1 MWYWTGGLL
10 GLLYFV
16 LMITLGIITI
26 RKGHWVM
33 FIIGIFFPLLWII
46 GALMPPKNPL
56 NQLRPDR
63 ARPSRMAGAAAARD
77 GMGVGRFAQRNSS
90 VSRAT
95 RAFPRRRIRALTLPT
110 PTTLRATSR
119 HRNSSSR

>member
-46 GALMPPKNPL
+46 GALMPAKNP
-56 NQLRPDR
+56 QP
-63 ARPSRMAGAAAARD
+63 AA
-77 GMGVGRFAQRNSS
+77 
-90 VSRAT
+90 T
-95 RAFPRRRIRALTLPT
+95 
-110 PTTLRATSR
+110 
-119 HRNSSSR
+119 